1 MSIDV
6 TITQTDEGA
15 FQVRIPKLT
24 LSNFSELEPY
34 GEEENIPVF
43 ITLNEVIRGFQ
54 GMCAVASFRPRLVSL
69 QAESVHSRH
78 TPSFQHIELT
88 VAIEVAD
95 YADALE
101 ASRKLAEM
109 FRDAVFSTRAEKKKF
124 QLARAN

>member
-24 LSNFSELEPY
+24 LSNFSEPY
-34 GEEENIPVF
+34 EDEENIPVF

-54 GMCAVASFRPRLVSL
+54 GMCAIASFHPRLVSL
-69 QAESVHSRH
+69 QTESVPSRY
-78 TPSFQHIELT
+78 TQSVQHIELT
-88 VAIEVAD
+88 VAVEVAD
-95 YADALE
+95 FAAALE
-101 ASRKLAEM
+101 AARKLVEM

-124 QLARAN
+124 LLARTN